1 MDTILKLI
9 IETNKKYLIRLN
21 LIELDYGDGNLY

>member
-9 IETNKKYLIRLN
+9 INTLPDKIYNR
-21 LIELDYGDGNLY
+21 